1 MLVELRCD
9 KFHQKII
16 KFHKGMNTVL
26 GTVNADNS
34 IGKTT
39 FLMIL
44 DFVFGGDD
52 YIIIN
57 TDVQEHVGEHEF
69 LFSFKF
75 GSDFF
80 WFRRNSVNTGI
91 IQICN
96 ENYEVKGQISIEEYR
111 LFLMEKYEICLPYAS
126 FRNIVGRFSR
136 IYGKENLDEHNPLH
150 VAKGEPNNKAV
161 TALLVLFELYDTI
174 ANYAKVYDEKKEK
187 LDVFNKA
194 QDFSLIP
201 KIPTSKEFDKNKKAI
216 AELKE
221 QIEELEKKLNVQLTD
236 VDSTLSSEAIELK
249 KSLTVA
255 KSQRSKIYSKIFKLK
270 ENMQYKNSPI
280 ETDFS
285 LLLKYFPNSNIKD
298 ITEIEQ
304 FHKDVCKILY
314 KEFSQEKQE
323 CEKELIQIDS
333 LIASLNKE
341 LIALVSTTNVSAAF
355 LKQYSSLQKRVEQLE
370 SANNYYEQKLAL
382 ETEKKN
388 AKVNLDAILTTQLS
402 KIEISLNKKMSDI
415 NDYLYN
421 GEKTSPNIKFKGMN
435 YEFFTPDDTGTG
447 SSYKGLIVYDLSVLS
462 LTKLP
467 FLIHDSVLL
476 KQIADSAVLNIFK
489 LYSQCERQIFIAFD
503 KQGSYGDECQ
513 KILEDSAVLS
523 LAPNGQELF
532 GVSWN
537 IKTNN

>member
-1 MLVELRCD
+1 MLVELRCE

-16 KFHKGMNTVL
+16 KFHKGMNVVL
-26 GTVNADNS
+26 GTLDADNS

-44 DFVFGGDD
+44 DFIFGGDD
-52 YIIIN
+52 YITIN

-69 LFSFKF
+69 LFSLKF
-75 GSDFF
+75 GSNYF
-80 WFRRNSVNTGI
+80 WFKRNSVNTSV

-96 ENYEVKGQISIEEYR
+96 EKYEVTGHMSLDDYK
-111 LFLMEKYEICLPYAS
+111 LFLMEKYGLELPYAS

-136 IYGKENLDEHNPLH
+136 VYGKENLDEHNPLH
-150 VAKGEPNNKAV
+150 VAKSETGGKPV
-161 TALLVLFELYDTI
+161 TALLILFALYETI
-174 ANYAKVYDEKKEK
+174 ANYAKVYDEKKDK
-187 LDVFNKA
+187 LDTFNKA

-201 KIPTSKEFDKNKKAI
+201 KSPTKREFEKNRNLI
-216 AELKE
+216 VDLSE

-270 ENMQYKNSPI
+270 ANMEYKNSPV
-280 ETDFS
+280 EKDFS
-285 LLLKYFPNSNIKD
+285 LLLKYFPNSNLKE

-304 FHKDVCKILY
+304 FHKDVSKILY
-314 KEFSQEKQE
+314 KEFSREKQE
-323 CEKELIQIDS
+323 WEKELVQIDL
-333 LIASLNKE
+333 LIDAINKQ
-341 LIALVSTTNVSAAF
+341 LVALVSTTNISAAF
-355 LKQYSSLQKRVEQLE
+355 LKQYSALQKRVEQLQLV
-370 SANNYYEQKLAL
+370 NNYYEQKLTL
-382 ETEKKN
+382 EAEKKQ
-388 AKVNLDAILTTQLS
+388 AKDNLDAISNTQLAN
-402 KIEISLNKKMSDI
+402 IETSLNLKMNEI

-421 GEKTSPNIKFKGMN
+421 GQKTSPNIKFKGMS

-476 KQIADSAVLNIFK
+476 KQIADSALINIFK
-489 LYSQCERQIFIAFD
+489 LYSQSERQIFIAFD

-513 KILEDSAVLS
+513 KLLESNAVLR
-523 LAPNGQELF
+523 LAPHGEELF
-532 GVSWN
+532 GISWN
-537 IKTNN
+537 VKANN